1 MNLPVPRRT
10 SISLEAEE
18 YIVDCLDT
26 NTGNVETL
34 IDISSDDELSKK
46 ADSKHWVTSELFYD
60 KDGNMYFAGVDSSA
74 WCLYRMNLKTQEI
87 SEVFKLDNKSTR
99 NYTKL
104 A

>member
-1 MNLPVPRRT
+1 M
-10 SISLEAEE
+10 
-18 YIVDCLDT
+18 DCLDT

-104 A
+104 AGYDGQYFMYLINQTFLKE